1 MKPSP
6 AAPLPR
12 SRPARGPLARL
23 LVGLWL
29 ALHVF
34 TVAAAPV
41 LDGLADH
48 GKDVVLH
55 IEDVDGGHCPPDH
68 SDVCDLCQF
77 SHGLRAIA
85 SGPAG
90 LGLPAVERRS
100 PTPAAALVLPA
111 AVAFLDGHSSRAPPA
126 LG

>member
-1 MKPSP
+1 MRSRL
-6 AAPLPR
+6 AALPPR

-29 ALHVF
+29 VLHVF

-41 LDGLADH
+41 ADGFVDH
-48 GKDVVLH
+48 RDEVVVH
-55 IEDVDGGHCPPDH
+55 IEDVDGGKCPPAH
-68 SDVCDLCQF
+68 SDACDLCQF

-85 SGPAG
+85 AG
-90 LGLPAVERRS
+90 SAGIGLPAVERRS
-100 PTPAAALVLPA
+100 PTPAAALALPA
-111 AVAFLDGHSSRAPPA
+111 DFAFLDGHSSRAPPA